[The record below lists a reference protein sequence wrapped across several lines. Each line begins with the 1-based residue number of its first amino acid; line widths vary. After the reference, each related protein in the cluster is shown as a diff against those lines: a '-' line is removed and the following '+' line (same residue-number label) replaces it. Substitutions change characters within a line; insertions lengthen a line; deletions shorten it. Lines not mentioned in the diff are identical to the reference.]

1 MRNASKDKH
10 IHTQQAPNTPVS
22 GLEGSATAT
31 VSRSGRMEPAMKAT
45 GKIIELT
52 ASANSLTSMAMF
64 TKETGSMTRQT
75 DREFTFM

>member
-1 MRNASKDKH
+1 
-10 IHTQQAPNTPVS
+10 
-22 GLEGSATAT
+22 
-31 VSRSGRMEPAMKAT
+31 MEPAMRAT

>member
-10 IHTQQAPNTPVS
+10 IHTQQALNTPVS

-31 VSRSGRMEPAMKAT
+31 VSRSGLMEPAMRVT

-52 ASANSLTSMAMF
+52 ALASSLTSMAMF
-64 TKETGSMTRQT
+64 TKETGSMIRQT
-75 DREFTFM
+75 DREYTFM